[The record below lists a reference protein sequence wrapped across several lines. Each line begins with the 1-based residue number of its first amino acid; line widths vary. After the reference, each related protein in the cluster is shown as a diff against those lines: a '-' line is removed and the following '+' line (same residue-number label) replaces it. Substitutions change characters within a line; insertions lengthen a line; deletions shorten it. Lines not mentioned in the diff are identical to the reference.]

1 MLTEQQQ
8 YEVSNCADDL
18 ELTGKDR
25 VDFIEEASKITSDDW
40 DQFYGE
46 LDKVSQK
53 YL

>member
-8 YEVSNCADDL
+8 YEVSNVADDL

-25 VDFIEEASKITSDDW
+25 VDFIEEAWKIKTNDW
-40 DQFYGE
+40 DQFYSE
-46 LDKVSQK
+46 LDKIGQK